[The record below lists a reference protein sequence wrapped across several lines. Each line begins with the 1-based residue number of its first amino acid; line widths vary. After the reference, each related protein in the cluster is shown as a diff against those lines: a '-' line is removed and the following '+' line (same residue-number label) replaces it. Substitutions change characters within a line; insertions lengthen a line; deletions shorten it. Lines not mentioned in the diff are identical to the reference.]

1 MACETEN
8 SVFPQTLE
16 VDYVRVYQYVGECIV
31 SGDLNNDEIVNV
43 TDVVQLVGTILNPGD
58 SDYFSNCS
66 DLNQDGVINIT
77 DIVMLVSIILNP

>member
-1 MACETEN
+1 M
-8 SVFPQTLE
+8 
-16 VDYVRVYQYVGECIV
+16 
-31 SGDLNNDEIVNV
+31 NNDEIVNV